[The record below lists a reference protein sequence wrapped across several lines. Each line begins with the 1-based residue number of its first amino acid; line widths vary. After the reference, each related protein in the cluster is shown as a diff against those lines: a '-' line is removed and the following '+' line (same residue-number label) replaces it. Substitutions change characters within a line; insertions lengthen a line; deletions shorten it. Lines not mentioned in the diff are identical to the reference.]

1 MEHLN
6 LRITAVQN
14 FISTLY
20 IMKRKIDKNRKP
32 IPKSVIKEFHKVG
45 EIVDKF
51 YPYQTSLET
60 AERILGV

>member
-14 FISTLY
+14 YLSTLY
-20 IMKRKIDKNRKP
+20 IMKRKIDNRK
-32 IPKSVIKEFHKVG
+32 SVHKNVI
-45 EIVDKF
+45 EELYKVWETVNEF

-60 AERILGV
+60 AERIIGI

>member
-14 FISTLY
+14 YLSTLY
-20 IMKRKIDKNRKP
+20 IMRRKIDNRKP
-32 IPKSVIKEFHKVG
+32 IPKNVIEELYKVG
-45 EIVDKF
+45 HIIDKF

-60 AERILGV
+60 AERIIGV

>member
-14 FISTLY
+14 YLSTLY

-32 IPKSVIKEFHKVG
+32 IPKNVIEELYKVW
-45 EIVDKF
+45 ETVDEF

-60 AERILGV
+60 AERILGI